1 MVKLWNTLRLS
12 RLVTSATA
20 LRTAAAA
27 SARPL
32 ASLLARPAAVLL
44 TRTAR
49 ARRKASNCIGWSD
62 RFALPQM
69 PPETAAFFLEGE
81 LL

>member
-1 MVKLWNTLRLS
+1 LKPRTFAR
-12 RLVTSATA
+12 A

-44 TRTAR
+44 TSSAR
-49 ARRKASNCIGWSD
+49 ARSNSLKNAVLSIGG
-62 RFALPQM
+62 
-69 PPETAAFFLEGE
+69 FF
-81 LL
+81 